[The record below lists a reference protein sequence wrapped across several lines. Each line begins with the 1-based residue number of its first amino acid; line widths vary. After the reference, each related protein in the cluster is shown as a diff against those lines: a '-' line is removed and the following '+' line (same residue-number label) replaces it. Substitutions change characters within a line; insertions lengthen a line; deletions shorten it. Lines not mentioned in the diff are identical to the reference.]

1 MSRTRFLVIGAGVA
15 GASAGAMLAE
25 LGSTRV
31 VEREEFPGY
40 HTTGRSAAVY
50 SEAYGNATIRALTIA
65 SRPWFDQPP
74 AGATETPLL
83 ADRQT
88 VTVARADQME
98 RLAAEFAAARKL
110 VGNLVW
116 LDRAAALA
124 RLPMMRPDYLAGA
137 FVEPDA
143 MDMDVN
149 AIHQGWLR
157 LLRQR
162 GGSVVTNAGVSALA
176 RKGGVWHAATAA
188 GAFEAEIVVNAAGA
202 WADQIAVLAGGQPVG
217 LVPKRRT
224 VLTFDPPPGFDIARW
239 PHVIDIDEQF
249 YFKPESG
256 RILLTPAD
264 ETPQDPADAQPE
276 ELDLALAI
284 DRFEQATNLRVQ
296 RIVRRWA
303 GLRTFAP
310 DRTPVVGFDP
320 DLEGFF
326 WLAGQGGYGIMTSPA
341 LSRVTAALASGADM
355 PADLAQKGVTADIL
369 SPRRFRDTGR

>member
-1 MSRTRFLVIGAGVA
+1 MSHTRFLVIGAGVA
-15 GASAGAMLAE
+15 GASAAAMLAAQ
-25 LGSTRV
+25 GSTRV
-31 VEREEFPGY
+31 TEREELPGY

-50 SEAYGNATIRALTIA
+50 SEAYGNAAIRALTIA

-74 AGATETPLL
+74 AGFTETPLL
-83 ADRQT
+83 AFRQT
-88 VTVARADQME
+88 VTVARDDQMD
-98 RLAAEFAAARKL
+98 RLAAEYDAARKL
-110 VGNLVW
+110 VGNLAW

-176 RKGGVWHAATAA
+176 RRDGVWHVATAA
-188 GAFEAEIVVNAAGA
+188 GAFTADIVVNAAGA
-202 WADQIAVLAGGQPVG
+202 WADQVAVLAGARPVG

-224 VLTFDPPPGFDIARW
+224 VLTFDPPGGLDISRW

-256 RILLTPAD
+256 RLLLTPAD
-264 ETPQDPADAQPE
+264 ETPQEPADAQPE
-276 ELDLALAI
+276 EIDLALAI
-284 DRFEQATNLRVQ
+284 DRFEQATSLRVQ

-310 DRTPVVGFDP
+310 DRTPVVGFDV

-341 LSRVTAALASGADM
+341 LARVTAALATGAGI
-355 PADLAQKGVTADIL
+355 PADLSQKGVTADIL
-369 SPRRFRDTGR
+369 SPRRFRDIG

>member
-15 GASAGAMLAE
+15 GASAGAMLAA

-65 SRPWFDQPP
+65 SRPWFDRPP
-74 AGATETPLL
+74 AGAAETPLL

-88 VTVARADQME
+88 VTIARSDQME
-98 RLAAEFAAARKL
+98 RLAAEFDAAHKL

-162 GGSVVTNAGVSALA
+162 GGSVVTTAGVSALA
-176 RKGGVWHAATAA
+176 CKDGVWHAATTAGTFAA
-188 GAFEAEIVVNAAGA
+188 EVVVNAAGA
-202 WADQIAVLAGGQPVG
+202 WADQIAALAGGQPVG
-217 LVPKRRT
+217 LVPRRRT
-224 VLTFDPPPGFDIARW
+224 VLTFDPPAGLDIARW

-249 YFKPESG
+249 YFKPEAG

-284 DRFEQATNLRVQ
+284 DRFEQATTLRVQ

-341 LSRVTAALASGADM
+341 LSRIAAALASGQDM

-369 SPRRFRDTGR
+369 SPRRFRETA